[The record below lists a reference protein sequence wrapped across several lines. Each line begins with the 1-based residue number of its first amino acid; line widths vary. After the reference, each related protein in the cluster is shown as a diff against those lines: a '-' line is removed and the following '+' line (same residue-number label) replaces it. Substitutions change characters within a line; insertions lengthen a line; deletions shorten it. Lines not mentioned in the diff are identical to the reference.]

1 MKHPRRA
8 SRDPL
13 KGAAP
18 AAWRSQFRGTPGVRH
33 FAPDA
38 PLLSVCRLRCPVSG
52 MLRVGAVSKRVS
64 LAGRSRGRLL

>member
-18 AAWRSQFRGTPGVRH
+18 AAWQSQFRGTPGFDR
-33 FAPDA
+33 FAPNA
-38 PLLSVCRLRCPVSG
+38 IALSVCRVRCPISG
-52 MLRVGAVSKRVS
+52 VLRVQA
-64 LAGRSRGRLL
+64 AGQRRLTAAAGRLL